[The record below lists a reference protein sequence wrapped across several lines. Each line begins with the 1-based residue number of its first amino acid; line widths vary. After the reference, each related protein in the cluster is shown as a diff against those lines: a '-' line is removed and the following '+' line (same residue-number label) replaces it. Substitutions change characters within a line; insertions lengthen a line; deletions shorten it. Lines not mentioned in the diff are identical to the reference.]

1 MSTKV
6 LIILKIKTESLG
18 EHVLKEYYMTT
29 RLAQLHVYLLVHI
42 IRIHSNLSNIIIKE
56 VLLR

>member
-18 EHVLKEYYMTT
+18 EHVLKEYCMTT
-29 RLAQLHVYLLVHI
+29 GLAQLHVYLLLHI
-42 IRIHSNLSNIIIKE
+42 ICIHSNLSNIIIKE
-56 VLLR
+56 VLLK